1 MHSFLT
7 KSRLALLVG
16 VGVVLAVGGGN
27 LWTVR
32 DARAQVAAK
41 KKSATVDVNTA
52 TAEQLQTLPG
62 VGPAIAKEII
72 AGRPYSSVNDLD
84 RVKGLGAARLAE
96 LKGKVSASRVPA
108 SVPAKKKAG
117 TAAPKSS
124 GVVNVNTATSA
135 ELQELPGIGPVL
147 ARAIIDGRPYNSVD
161 DLGRVKGI
169 GPEKLEDL
177 TDLVTTEN
185 TAAAAPK
192 TATKSA
198 AKSAVAKKR
207 APAAET
213 PKAKETAKAKSTL
226 PPGTTINVNTA
237 SQAELEELPLIGPV
251 KAAAIIAGRPF
262 KTVED
267 LKEVR
272 GIGDK
277 TFERIKDLVTVK

>member
-1 MHSFLT
+1 MHNFLT

-41 KKSATVDVNTA
+41 KKSSLVDVNTA

-96 LKGKVSASRVPA
+96 LKGKVTASRAPRA
-108 SVPAKKKAG
+108 VPAKKKGGAS
-117 TAAPKSS
+117 APKAS

-147 ARAIIDGRPYNSVD
+147 ARAIIDGRPYSSVD

-169 GPEKLEDL
+169 GEEKLEDL

-185 TAAAAPK
+185 PAAAAPK
-192 TATKSA
+192 TA
-198 AKSAVAKKR
+198 AKSAVAKKK
-207 APAAET
+207 APAAVA
-213 PKAKETAKAKSTL
+213 PKAKESPKAKSTL

-277 TFERIKDLVTVK
+277 TFERIKDLVSVK